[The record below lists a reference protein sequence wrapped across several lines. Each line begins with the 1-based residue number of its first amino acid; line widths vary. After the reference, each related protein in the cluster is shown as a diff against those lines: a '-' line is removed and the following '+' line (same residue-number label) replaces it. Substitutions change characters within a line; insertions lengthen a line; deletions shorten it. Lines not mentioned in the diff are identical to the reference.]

1 MTDLK
6 TTRHAAPVD
15 ATVSTP
21 PQAGAQAPKEPAQE
35 TAKGTADAPPTT
47 MGYQQGFA
55 SGI

>member
-21 PQAGAQAPKEPAQE
+21 PQASAQAPKEPAQE